1 MASMSIRA
9 LLAATLLAA
18 LAGCGSDER
27 REVRLLAPAG
37 IVSDADSA
45 RFERETDCRVDLR
58 VYDTDEDL
66 EAIAERRDTD
76 AIAAPT
82 LNGETAHVT
91 EEMARAT
98 LKDGVVV
105 TVPTRLAAALD
116 PVETRPAGRRGLT
129 WTIREEG
136 DNDDCA
142 RRWIAYATSQ

>member
-1 MASMSIRA
+1 MPSMSARAVLTAA
-9 LLAATLLAA
+9 LLIA
-18 LAGCGSDER
+18 LAGCGGEER
-27 REVRLLAPAG
+27 REVRLLAPVG
-37 IVSDADSA
+37 IVSDEDMA

-58 VYDTDEDL
+58 AYDADEDL

-82 LNGETAHVT
+82 RNGETPHVS
-91 EEMARAT
+91 EALVQLT

-105 TVPTRLAAALD
+105 IVPARLSAALD
-116 PVETRPAGRRGLT
+116 PLLIRPAGRRELT
-129 WTIREEG
+129 WTTREEG